1 MEKEKTI
8 ERIEARQHHTIQA
21 RRSQEGRGTR
31 LRARQEGIFYATE
44 QGIADLGGDI
54 PTMPPPGPQLV
65 DFWARKIKAASKLLR
80 YLADQYPNFI
90 TREELGSALSLSTAG
105 GTFGTYLSR
114 LRTPGLIEEQG
125 DQLRAAPQLME
136 AA

>member
-1 MEKEKTI
+1 V
-8 ERIEARQHHTIQA
+8 
-21 RRSQEGRGTR
+21 GRGWGLKRSGGTWGTYVSR
-31 LRARQEGIFYATE
+31 LRMAGRIAEQGDIFYATE